1 MKQYGIFCYYVPSAD
16 GFELST
22 GVVGSAEGVSG
33 SGFELDWSLPVFC
46 VSLPLTVDSVA
57 EDDVSGLDSAEL
69 E

>member
-33 SGFELDWSLPVFC
+33 RGFELDCSLLLFC
-46 VSLPLTVDSVA
+46 GSLLAVDSVT
-57 EDDVSGLDSAEL
+57 EDDVWGLDSAEL

>member
-1 MKQYGIFCYYVPSAD
+1 MPSAD

-22 GVVGSAEGVSG
+22 GVVGSGEGVSG
-33 SGFELDWSLPVFC
+33 WGFELDCSLPVFC
-46 VSLPLTVDSVA
+46 VSPLTVDSVA